1 MTSHQTAAFLIGLG
15 LGATLMLGLVKIGII
30 APEANPVPLLA
41 CWLMVLAAWLL
52 GWAVRAGRI

>member
-30 APEANPVPLLA
+30 APEANPVPRSCPSTSVTTWSA
-41 CWLMVLAAWLL
+41 
-52 GWAVRAGRI
+52 